1 MCGRVITVHIM
12 VVIICW
18 YMSLDNTAFFF
29 HIWPFRCCLFF
40 VVVFVVC
47 LFGCFLLLGF
57 YHPKLFINNFMS
69 LSVLFGSGWE
79 ALSDVAI
86 FCWILLSHWV
96 HFISKLFWNY
106 YVFLHD
112 HMTRIC
118 LELDRCLMYIVS
130 LEWCSVNMDYISFS
144 LI

>member
-1 MCGRVITVHIM
+1 
-12 VVIICW
+12 
-18 YMSLDNTAFFF
+18 MSLDNTAFFF

-40 VVVFVVC
+40 VVFFVVC
-47 LFGCFLLLGF
+47 LVVFCCWVFITPNSLLTTSC
-57 YHPKLFINNFMS
+57 H
-69 LSVLFGSGWE
+69 SVFVFGSGWE

-96 HFISKLFWNY
+96 HFISKLFWNS
-106 YVFLHD
+106 YVFFHD